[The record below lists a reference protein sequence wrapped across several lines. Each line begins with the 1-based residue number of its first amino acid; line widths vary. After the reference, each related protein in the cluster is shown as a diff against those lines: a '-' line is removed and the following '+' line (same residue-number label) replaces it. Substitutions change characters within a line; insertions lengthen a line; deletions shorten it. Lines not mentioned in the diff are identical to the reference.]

1 MKDDEYKLILKGI
14 TNILERITDLESKIT
29 SYDLLF
35 EELETL
41 FVPQPNEHII
51 TFPKELYREIAKHC
65 DTGFDFM
72 GIA

>member
-41 FVPQPNEHII
+41 FVPQP
-51 TFPKELYREIAKHC
+51 
-65 DTGFDFM
+65 
-72 GIA
+72 